1 MVLKFSN
8 QRTLPENIALALASL
23 GGAGFFPKMPGTFGS
38 AVALLL
44 LLLPTDNIHLVLLTA
59 SVVAFVLG
67 LVVVPTLCDDHQDDP
82 AFVVIDEASAM
93 WLVLASPFVPHTWL
107 WVIVSFFLFRLFD
120 IWKPF
125 PIKLIEQRKGSF
137 AVMMDD
143 IIAAVYALVCLH
155 LLYYTY
161 LASPLVM
168 RFLADV

>member
-1 MVLKFSN
+1 MVLRFSN
-8 QRTLPENIALALASL
+8 RTLPETLALAFASL

-44 LLLPTDNIHLVLLTA
+44 LLLPTENIHLFLLV
-59 SVVAFVLG
+59 SSILAFVLG
-67 LVVVPTLCDDHQDDP
+67 LFCIPILCDDNSHDP
-82 AFVVIDEASAM
+82 AFVVIDEAAAM

-107 WVIVSFFLFRLFD
+107 WVAIGFLLFRVFD

-125 PIKLIEQRKGSF
+125 PIKLIEQKKGSF

-143 IIAAVYALVCLH
+143 IVAALYALACLH

-168 RFLADV
+168 RFLTNA